1 MANLVE
7 TDRHWAHA
15 VFDFVAAAH
24 GEEGVRRLLFA
35 LRAHETL
42 PPAVSLAFGMTIEQF
57 DAGFRDNVIERFGR

>member
-1 MANLVE
+1 
-7 TDRHWAHA
+7 
-15 VFDFVAAAH
+15 
-24 GEEGVRRLLFA
+24 LFA